1 MFEHGPK
8 ALIVDLAFWSQGL
21 MNPSYP
27 LDQLGK
33 LANEVSDKFR
43 ALAIMQLLTEGN
55 TDLFLHNL
63 MRSGRSRETYLQR
76 LKDAGVSADFDQV
89 SGRFSPLLDAI
100 AANDLDRARRIASLS
115 PSDFRSGYEYE
126 DDYCYGQL
134 LRLLLADVDP
144 SESELI
150 TLFERYE
157 RWLDGEA
164 SPRLAVCMALA
175 QRNQRDFDTALDDLL
190 LFFELSIQADKER
203 GRHEDD
209 CVIAERQVC
218 VEALAILR
226 LAGLRNLT
234 TAEEYRYCPS
244 LARVPMQRPFPAI

>member
-1 MFEHGPK
+1 MFEHGPQ
-8 ALIVDLAFWSQGL
+8 ALILDLAFWSQGL
-21 MNPSYP
+21 TNPSYP
-27 LDQLGK
+27 LDQLGR

-76 LKDAGVSADFDQV
+76 VKDAGLDSDYDQV
-89 SGRFSPLLDAI
+89 SGRFRPLLDAV
-100 AANDLDRARRIASLS
+100 AANDLERAQRITALC
-115 PSDFRSGYEYE
+115 PNDFRSGYEYE

-134 LRLLLADVDP
+134 LKLLLSDP
-144 SESELI
+144 EPSKSQYI

-164 SPRLAVCMALA
+164 SPRLAACMALQ
-175 QRNQRDFDTALDDLL
+175 QRNQRDFDTALEDLL

-226 LAGLRNLT
+226 LAGLRGLH
-234 TAEEYRYCPS
+234 TADEYRYCPS
-244 LARVPMQRPFPAI
+244 LARLPMRRPFPAI